1 MARSFRQSLSA
12 HLFPRPVR
20 GFAAVAFAGL
30 VLLGMASPPA
40 IAAGDPKR
48 GNELFQQYCS
58 GCHGPQGR
66 GGRKSGFMPRPKN
79 LTVKG
84 YTDALPDEYLFTV
97 ISKGGIGVNK
107 SEYMPAFEG
116 TIAKDD
122 IENVIAFI
130 RTLVLY

>member
-1 MARSFRQSLSA
+1 MASLFRQSLSGHPFPWPESRG
-12 HLFPRPVR
+12 HL
-20 GFAAVAFAGL
+20 GAAFAVL

-40 IAAGDPKR
+40 IAAGHPKR

-97 ISKGGIGVNK
+97 ATERRISPFTCTFSAPRSRIH
-107 SEYMPAFEG
+107 SCRSPQ
-116 TIAKDD
+116 
-122 IENVIAFI
+122 
-130 RTLVLY
+130 R

>member
-1 MARSFRQSLSA
+1 MVRSFRQSLSA
-12 HLFPRPVR
+12 HLFLRPVR

-40 IAAGDPKR
+40 VAMGDPKR
-48 GNELFQQYCS
+48 GNETFQQYCS

-79 LTVKG
+79 LTAKG

-97 ISKGGIGVNK
+97 ISKGGAGVNK